1 MSILKFFEKKIIKHL
16 PALARTVQRSL
27 SDEKKIEAV
36 YSEMRSKNE
45 IIDMIFPYREKF
57 TIHRSIP
64 EKSTS

>member
-45 IIDMIFPYREKF
+45 IIDMIFF
-57 TIHRSIP
+57 FF
-64 EKSTS
+64 